1 MASFILNCNTVAHS
15 SHRGAFSEDLLRTRR
30 CFPCWRSRQELIRY
44 VTYLLGGRL
53 AESNQK
59 DTMPSHGGKSYEESR
74 IAVWRWGGAQRYK
87 LEVGRVVRL
96 KGRKGAERTE
106 CGARAGQGHTSP
118 RDLA

>member
-1 MASFILNCNTVAHS
+1 M
-15 SHRGAFSEDLLRTRR
+15 E
-30 CFPCWRSRQELIRY
+30 
-44 VTYLLGGRL
+44 
-53 AESNQK
+53 
-59 DTMPSHGGKSYEESR
+59 M
-74 IAVWRWGGAQRYK
+74 GGAQRYK

>member
-1 MASFILNCNTVAHS
+1 MVVKATKKAGLQC
-15 SHRGAFSEDLLRTRR
+15 GD
-30 CFPCWRSRQELIRY
+30 
-44 VTYLLGGRL
+44 
-53 AESNQK
+53 
-59 DTMPSHGGKSYEESR
+59 
-74 IAVWRWGGAQRYK
+74 GGAQRYK